1 MDIFCNKVFQD
12 ACKPMPVN
20 DDINGPMQNCKDIAQ
35 YAKNLNMP
43 KHESHQTVGT
53 YVFAIACRWS

>member
-1 MDIFCNKVFQD
+1 
-12 ACKPMPVN
+12 MPVN

-43 KHESHQTVGT
+43 KHESYQTAGT
-53 YVFAIACRWS
+53 YFFAIACRWSLNEWLFKAVNEGT